1 MEYITIGKIINTHGV
16 KGELKVDVFTDFV
29 NERFLKNSLIYIGE
43 EHNEVTVKSYRFHD
57 GFMLLT
63 LKDLEDINLVE
74 KYKNSIIYKSS
85 DDIKPIDDGYF
96 FRDLKGLDVFVDNQ
110 KVGTVKHCESGTAC
124 NYLRVIKDNKEVLVP
139 INNVFIKNVD
149 LKEKRI
155 DVIKM
160 DGLLWKLLS

>member
-1 MEYITIGKIINTHGV
+1 MQYVLIGKILNTHGV
-16 KGELKVDVFTDFV
+16 KGELKVYVYTDFV
-29 NERFLKNSLIYIGE
+29 EERFKKNSAIYIGDE
-43 EHNEVTVKSYRFHD
+43 YVKVNVKSYRFHN

-74 KYKNSIIYKSS
+74 KYKNLYIYKAEE
-85 DDIKPIDDGYF
+85 DIQPCEDGYY
-96 FRDLKGLDVFVDNQ
+96 FRDLKGLDVYVDNT
-110 KVGTVKHCESGTAC
+110 KVGVVKYAEAGLSS

-149 LKEKRI
+149 LKNKRI

-160 DGLLWKLLS
+160 EGLLWK